1 MAKATLIPAEPE
13 VQLTL
18 SKAEAQ
24 TLVDVISLAGGSPST
39 TRRKYANNIM
49 DALGKVGYHYTMNAY
64 SEGGDLKGSKVYFDD
79 LWEEASHERT
89 IPSTS

>member
-24 TLVDVISLAGGSPST
+24 TLVDAHKFGWGLAFNHAKEI
-39 TRRKYANNIM
+39 RRQHH
-49 DALGKVGYHYTMNAY
+49 GCFG
-64 SEGGDLKGSKVYFDD
+64 
-79 LWEEASHERT
+79 
-89 IPSTS
+89 

>member
-24 TLVDVISLAGGSPST
+24 TLVDVISLAGGNPST
-39 TRRKYANNIM
+39 TRRKYAQNIT
-49 DALGKVGYHYTMNAY
+49 DAMSKVGYVYNWDAY
-64 SEGGDLKGSKVYFDD
+64 MQELKGSMVYFHSEDQF
-79 LWEEASHERT
+79 EKPMGGSK
-89 IPSTS
+89 S

>member
-18 SKAEAQ
+18 SNAEAQ
-24 TLVDVISLAGGSPST
+24 TLVDVMSLALGSPST

-49 DALGKVGYHYTMNAY
+49 DALGKVGYHYNPSAH
-64 SEGGDLKGSKVYFDD
+64 SEGGDLESSRVYFRSEDQFEKPMGGSK
-79 LWEEASHERT
+79 S
-89 IPSTS
+89 

>member
-24 TLVDVISLAGGSPST
+24 TLVDVMSLAGGCPST
-39 TRRKYANNIM
+39 TRRKYADNIM
-49 DALGKVGYHYTMNAY
+49 DALGKVGYHYNPSAH
-64 SEGGDLKGSKVYFDD
+64 SEGGDLESSEVYFHSEDQFEKPMGGSK
-79 LWEEASHERT
+79 S
-89 IPSTS
+89 

>member
-24 TLVDVISLAGGSPST
+24 TLVDVMSLAGGSPLPFRCQT
-39 TRRKYANNIM
+39 YANNIM
-49 DALGKVGYHYTMNAY
+49 DALGKVGYHYNPSAH
-64 SEGGDLKGSKVYFDD
+64 SEGGDLESSRVYFHSEDQFEKPMGGSK
-79 LWEEASHERT
+79 S
-89 IPSTS
+89 

>member
-1 MAKATLIPAEPE
+1 MAKATLIPEEPE

-49 DALGKVGYHYTMNAY
+49 DALGKVGYHYNLRAY
-64 SEGGDLKGSKVYFDD
+64 SEGGDLFGSKGLYFHSEDQFEK
-79 LWEEASHERT
+79 LMGGSK
-89 IPSTS
+89 S

>member
-24 TLVDVISLAGGSPST
+24 TLVDVMSLAGGSPST

-49 DALGKVGYHYTMNAY
+49 DALGKVGYHYNPSAH
-64 SEGGDLKGSKVYFDD
+64 SEGGDLESSRVYFHDQFEKLMGGSK
-79 LWEEASHERT
+79 S
-89 IPSTS
+89 

>member
-39 TRRKYANNIM
+39 TRRKYANNIL
-49 DALGKVGYHYTMNAY
+49 DAMHEVGYVYNMCAY
-64 SEGGDLKGSKVYFDD
+64 EKELKGSKIWFYSDEVN
-79 LWEEASHERT
+79 S
-89 IPSTS
+89 